1 MYFLIGNETVNMT
14 NIFSCLGFYNLYFA
28 ADMEK
33 YEQRGVSAGK
43 EEVHAAVKDLYH
55 GLYPKSFCK
64 IYPDYLGGNDA
75 FCNVMSSDGSGTKS
89 ILAYLYWKE
98 TGDVSVWKGIAQD
111 ALVMNTDDLL
121 CVGATDNFLYN
132 SIINRNKNFITGEAI
147 AEIIKGSKEF
157 VERMKR
163 LGINIYAMG
172 GETADLG
179 DCVRTTTVDASV
191 TARLQKQDLIL
202 TQNIK
207 PGNVIVGLASYG
219 KATYED
225 EYNSGISS
233 NGLTSARHD
242 LLSKVYSE
250 KYPESFDDNIPHDL
264 VYSGSKRLTDPLA
277 GTPLNIGKALLSP
290 TRTYLPVV
298 RQVLQQIPGSINGL
312 INCTGGAHTKVLH
325 YITGLRIVKHNLLP
339 IPPLFTLIQQESKT
353 PWKEMFKV
361 LNCGTRLEVY
371 CNEKHAAQ
379 IISIAHEFEIA
390 AQIIGYVEG
399 ADENEVFLKS
409 ELGEFIWH

>member
-1 MYFLIGNETVNMT
+1 
-14 NIFSCLGFYNLYFA
+14 
-28 ADMEK
+28 MEK
-33 YEQRGVSAGK
+33 YEQRGVSASK

-64 IYPDYLGGNDA
+64 IYPDYLGNDDA
-75 FCNVMSSDGSGTKS
+75 CCNVMSSDGSGTKS

-98 TGDVSVWKGIAQD
+98 TGDLSVWKGIAQD

-157 VERMKR
+157 LERMKAY
-163 LGINIYAMG
+163 GINIYAMG

-179 DCVRTTTVDASV
+179 DCVRTTTVDASISV
-191 TARLQKQDLIL
+191 RLRKRDLIL

-242 LLSKVYSE
+242 LLSKIYGE
-250 KYPESFDDNIPHDL
+250 KYPESFDATIPKEL
-264 VYSGSKRLTDPLA
+264 VYSGTKKLTDALED
-277 GTPLNIGKALLSP
+277 TPLNIGKALLSP
-290 TRTYLPVV
+290 TRTYLPVMKK
-298 RQVLQQIPGSINGL
+298 VLQQMPGKVNGL

-325 YITGLRIVKHNLLP
+325 YIAGLRIVKNNLLP
-339 IPPLFTLIQQESKT
+339 VPPLFKLIQQESKT
-353 PWKEMFKV
+353 DWKEMFKV

-371 CNEKHAAQ
+371 CDDQYAAQ
-379 IISIAHEFEIA
+379 IISIAAEFDIA
-390 AQIIGYVEG
+390 ARVIGYTE
-399 ADENEVFLKS
+399 AAEKNEVVLKS
-409 ELGEFIWH
+409 EYGEFTWQ